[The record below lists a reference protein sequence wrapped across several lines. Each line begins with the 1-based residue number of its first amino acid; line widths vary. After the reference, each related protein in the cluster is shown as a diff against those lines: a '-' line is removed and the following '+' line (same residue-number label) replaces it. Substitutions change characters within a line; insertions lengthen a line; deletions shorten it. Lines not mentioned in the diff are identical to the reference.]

1 MCKVIDDYIELGEKR
16 GIVLGRKIGI
26 ALGIEQGR
34 ELGIAQGA
42 GRVMIANIKELMKNL
57 NFTIEQA
64 MAALEIPNEK
74 KKAYMELI
82 NA

>member
-16 GIVLGRKIGI
+16 GI
-26 ALGIEQGR
+26 ALGMEQ
-34 ELGIAQGA
+34 GIAQGA
-42 GRVMIANIKELMKNL
+42 ERVMIANIKELMKNL

-64 MAALEIPNEK
+64 MAALGIPNEK

>member
-16 GIVLGRKIGI
+16 GI
-26 ALGIEQGR
+26 ALGIEQG
-34 ELGIAQGA
+34 IAQGA
-42 GRVMIANIKELMKNL
+42 ERVMIANIKELMKNL

-74 KKAYMELI
+74 KKVYMELI

>member
-1 MCKVIDDYIELGEKR
+1 MCKVIDDYIEQ
-16 GIVLGRKIGI
+16 
-26 ALGIEQGR
+26 GIERGT
-34 ELGIAQGA
+34 AA
-42 GRVMIANIKELMKNL
+42 SIKKMMKNL

-74 KKAYMELI
+74 KKAYIELI